1 MHGGGTQPA
10 AAHFLYYCTVAF
22 TQFLLRKV
30 STATLPH
37 YVLSLFSLLA
47 SKEKHIFKNTE
58 IILCIVDLLPSFPD
72 PKGFFLTF
80 DLGNTFGVHC
90 AANSITN

>member
-1 MHGGGTQPA
+1 MPA
-10 AAHFLYYCTVAF
+10 AAHFLYYSTVAL

-37 YVLSLFSLLA
+37 YNLSLFSLLA
-47 SKEKHIFKNTE
+47 SKEKWKEKYIFKNTE
-58 IILCIVDLLPSFPD
+58 IILCILDLLPSFPD

-80 DLGNTFGVHC
+80 DLGNRFGVHC